1 MKLFIL
7 SCVWI
12 CCVYGDTIKVV
23 VVLLV
28 LLVTLCSS
36 RRYDTAVHLTTN
48 LHTSICLCTC
58 CCLSRKEFPVF
69 AMRFSMLLS
78 CEFNHTREFH

>member
-1 MKLFIL
+1 MKLFLL

-12 CCVYGDTIKVV
+12 CCACGDTIKVA
-23 VVLLV
+23 VVLLG

-36 RRYDTAVHLTTN
+36 RRYDTAVYLIIN
-48 LHTSICLCTC
+48 LHICLCTC
-58 CCLSRKEFPVF
+58 CSVSHKEFPVF
-69 AMRFSMLLS
+69 ARRFGMLLS